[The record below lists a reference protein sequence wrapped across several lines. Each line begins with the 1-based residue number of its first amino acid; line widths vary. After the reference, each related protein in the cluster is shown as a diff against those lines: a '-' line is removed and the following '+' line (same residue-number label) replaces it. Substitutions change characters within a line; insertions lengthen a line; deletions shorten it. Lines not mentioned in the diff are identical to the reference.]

1 MGSGFG
7 PGSSTSS
14 SVTLGRVF
22 SNLSFFVCTIGVTLY
37 PVIRVRKTV
46 KRLPGPGRTPDF
58 EPCAAGFLKNLRHQR
73 LLSRLAVPIVL
84 LILSLRR

>member
-46 KRLPGPGRTPDF
+46 
-58 EPCAAGFLKNLRHQR
+58 
-73 LLSRLAVPIVL
+73 
-84 LILSLRR
+84 